1 MNLSST
7 TREPESRAAL
17 PVFDERPMESVA
29 PPQGWLGGGS
39 WKAQL
44 LTALVLVWVGL
55 LVILPTVS
63 LVFEA
68 LGEGPARLYKSLT
81 HPDVLASFRLTLVA
95 TLAATALNTVF
106 GLMIA
111 LTLARQSF
119 VGRGLADALLDLPFA
134 VSPVIAGLLLILL
147 YGPMTPV
154 GGWLDSL
161 GIGVIYHPLGLV
173 IATAF
178 VTLPF
183 VAREVVPVLR
193 EFGIDQEEVA
203 HTLGAGRWTT
213 FRRIT
218 LPSIRWGL
226 AYGVLL
232 TIARGLGEFGAVLVV
247 SGNILGRTQT
257 TTLYIHDAVE
267 TFNPQGAAAAS
278 LVLGGVS
285 VGLLLTLEALR
296 ERVERRECHAATTA
310 ATKGESSTTATNGR
324 EPRS

>member
-1 MNLSST
+1 MNPTST
-7 TREPESRAAL
+7 TRGPESRS
-17 PVFDERPMESVA
+17 PSPGFSDGRTKSVSY
-29 PPQGWLGGGS
+29 QKGWLGGGA

-44 LTALVLVWVGL
+44 LTALVLVWIGL

-68 LGEGPARLYKSLT
+68 LGEGPSRLYESLI
-81 HPDVLASFRLTLVA
+81 HPDAVASFRLTLVA

-106 GLMIA
+106 GLVIA
-111 LTLARQSF
+111 LTLARQKF

-147 YGPMTPV
+147 YGPTSPL
-154 GGWLDSL
+154 GGWLEGL

-203 HTLGAGRWTT
+203 LTLGAGRWTT
-213 FRRIT
+213 FWRIT

-257 TTLYIHDAVE
+257 TTLHIHDSVE
-267 TFNPQGAAAAS
+267 AFDPQGAAAAS
-278 LVLGGVS
+278 LVLGVVS
-285 VGLLLTLEALR
+285 VGLLLTLETLR
-296 ERVERRECHAATTA
+296 ERMERHERHAGTTEA
-310 ATKGESSTTATNGR
+310 SGGDSSKA
-324 EPRS
+324 